1 MKSAKFVLF
10 LFYNV
15 YKEKMFTMLVENG
28 REAPLK
34 AFYLKIWLVYNVCC
48 FGVCL
53 YPINVK
59 TDKLIRL
66 NLL

>member
-1 MKSAKFVLF
+1 
-10 LFYNV
+10 
-15 YKEKMFTMLVENG
+15 MFTILVENG